1 MRSSDLDRLTLQTA
15 SVGLVTRNLVTV
27 TEIYLNIYLNSSKN
41 DL

>member
-1 MRSSDLDRLTLQTA
+1 MRSSDLARLTLQTP
-15 SVGLVTRNLVTV
+15 SVRLVTRNLVTV